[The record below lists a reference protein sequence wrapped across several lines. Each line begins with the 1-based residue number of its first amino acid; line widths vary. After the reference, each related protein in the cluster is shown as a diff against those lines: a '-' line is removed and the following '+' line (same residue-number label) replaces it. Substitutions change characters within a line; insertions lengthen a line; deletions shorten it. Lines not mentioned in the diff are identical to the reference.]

1 MYIGQSIRLEKR
13 FQEHI
18 DDSLVPEEVWKAN
31 KRGQQTHLHRAIRKY
46 GAENFSYEIIE
57 ECLAEQLN
65 DREIYWIAYYNTF
78 LSKENYNMTAGG
90 DGQKGCRGELSSSNI
105 LSQEDVNFIKQKLKE
120 RWTAKQIQECVPLAS
135 NSTISN
141 INYGI
146 SWRDENEKYPLSINN
161 GHRLWSDEQAMT
173 IKNEY
178 ANGMTVTELSQ
189 KYNVNLHTIQDLING
204 KSYINLPIIKRKVN
218 YKRKYEKIRIFTPE
232 EVQKYRKI
240 VKEQGVSILSTYN
253 KYGKDKCNY
262 SAFYNMIK
270 GITYKDIL

>member
-1 MYIGQSIRLEKR
+1 
-13 FQEHI
+13 
-18 DDSLVPEEVWKAN
+18 
-31 KRGQQTHLHRAIRKY
+31 
-46 GAENFSYEIIE
+46 
-57 ECLAEQLN
+57 
-65 DREIYWIAYYNTF
+65 
-78 LSKENYNMTAGG
+78 MTAGG

-204 KSYINLPIIKRKVN
+204 KSYINLPVIKRKVN